1 MIKTADDLEIA
12 MVVEDIQTALYE
24 DERYKFLWEK
34 PLGDNIVLLGLGG
47 SYAYGTNNENSDI
60 DVRGVATHS
69 AEDILTRKGF
79 EQVVNEET
87 DTTIYSL
94 EKIVNLLS
102 NCNPNTIEILGLE
115 PWQYFYVTDIG
126 QALIDNRD
134 MFLSK
139 RAIHSFG
146 GYANS
151 QLRRL
156 ENRAARTMEQTK
168 REEFILRSIENA
180 KYTFPTKFFEC
191 PEDAIKL
198 YIDKAVNPEYDT
210 EIFMDVNLKH
220 YPLRD
225 YKSMW
230 SEMIA
235 IIKEYAKIGARNRKA
250 IERGKLSKHM
260 MHLVR
265 LYLMC
270 FDILEK
276 GEIVTYR
283 AKEHDFLMDIRNGK
297 YLDGEDHPLPEFYD
311 IVDEL
316 ENKLEYWK
324 KHTELPVNPDYN
336 RINKF
341 LADVNRQVVL
351 NENTN

>member
-1 MIKTADDLEIA
+1 MLDWRQGVTDKNIDKITL
-12 MVVEDIQTALYE
+12 MVATDS
-24 DERYKFLWEK
+24 RYDFLSQK
-34 PLGDNIVLLGLGG
+34 PLVNNVILLGLGG
-47 SYAYGTNNENSDI
+47 SYAYGTNNESSDI
-60 DVRGVATHS
+60 DIRGIATHS

-115 PWQYFYVTDIG
+115 PWQYLYISDIG

-146 GYANS
+146 GYSSA

-156 ENRAARTMEQTK
+156 ENRAARTMEQSK

-180 KYTFPTKFFEC
+180 KYTFPTKYFDC
-191 PEDAIKL
+191 PENAIRL
-198 YIDKAVNPEYDT
+198 YIDEAINPDYDT
-210 EIFMDVNLKH
+210 EVFMDVNLTH

-230 SEMIA
+230 SEMHSIA
-235 IIKEYAKIGARNRKA
+235 KEYAKVGARNRKA
-250 IERGKLSKHM
+250 IERGKLGKHM

-276 GEIVTYR
+276 GEIITYR
-283 AKEHDFLMDIRNGK
+283 EKEHDLLMDIRNGK
-297 YLDGEDHPLPEFYD
+297 YLDDEDHPLPEFYD
-311 IVDEL
+311 IVDDL
-316 ENKLEYWK
+316 ESKLEYWK
-324 KHTELPVNPDYN
+324 EHTELPANPDYD

-341 LADVNRQVVL
+341 LAEANWIVVK
-351 NENTN
+351 EYKK

>member
-1 MIKTADDLEIA
+1 
-12 MVVEDIQTALYE
+12 
-24 DERYKFLWEK
+24 
-34 PLGDNIVLLGLGG
+34 
-47 SYAYGTNNENSDI
+47 
-60 DVRGVATHS
+60 
-69 AEDILTRKGF
+69 
-79 EQVVNEET
+79 
-87 DTTIYSL
+87 
-94 EKIVNLLS
+94 
-102 NCNPNTIEILGLE
+102 
-115 PWQYFYVTDIG
+115 
-126 QALIDNRD
+126 
-134 MFLSK
+134 
-139 RAIHSFG
+139 
-146 GYANS
+146 
-151 QLRRL
+151 
-156 ENRAARTMEQTK
+156 MEQTK

-210 EIFMDVNLKH
+210 EIFMDINLKH

-276 GEIVTYR
+276 GEIITYR

-297 YLDGEDHPLPEFYD
+297 YLDDEDHPLPEFYD

-324 KHTELPVNPDYN
+324 EHTELPANPDYN

>member
-1 MIKTADDLEIA
+1 MTRDEISE
-12 MVVEDIQTALYE
+12 MLTWDK
-24 DERYKFLWEK
+24 RYSFLDKE
-34 PLGDNIVLLGLGG
+34 PLAGNIILLGFGG
-47 SYAYGTNNENSDI
+47 SYAYGTNNEDSDVDI
-60 DVRGVATHS
+60 RGVATHS

-180 KYTFPTKFFEC
+180 KYTFPVKFFEC

-210 EIFMDVNLKH
+210 EIFMDINLKH

-235 IIKEYAKIGARNRKA
+235 IVKEYAKIGARNRKA

-297 YLDGEDHPLPEFYD
+297 YLDGEDHPIAEFYD

-324 KHTELPVNPDYN
+324 EHTELPANPDYD

-341 LADVNRQVVL
+341 LAEANWEVVK
-351 NENTN
+351 NYKG

>member
-1 MIKTADDLEIA
+1 MTRDEISE
-12 MVVEDIQTALYE
+12 MLTWDK
-24 DERYKFLWEK
+24 RYSFLDKE
-34 PLGDNIVLLGLGG
+34 PLAGNIILLGFGG
-47 SYAYGTNNENSDI
+47 SYAYGTNNEDSDVDI
-60 DVRGVATHS
+60 RGVATHS

-210 EIFMDVNLKH
+210 EIFMDINLKH

-235 IIKEYAKIGARNRKA
+235 IVKEYAKIGARNRKA

-270 FDILEK
+270 W
-276 GEIVTYR
+276 
-283 AKEHDFLMDIRNGK
+283 RNC
-297 YLDGEDHPLPEFYD
+297 YLSCER
-311 IVDEL
+311 
-316 ENKLEYWK
+316 
-324 KHTELPVNPDYN
+324 T
-336 RINKF
+336 
-341 LADVNRQVVL
+341 
-351 NENTN
+351 

>member
-1 MIKTADDLEIA
+1 MTRDEISE
-12 MVVEDIQTALYE
+12 MLTWDK
-24 DERYKFLWEK
+24 RYSFLDKE
-34 PLGDNIVLLGLGG
+34 PLAGNIILLGFGG
-47 SYAYGTNNENSDI
+47 SYAYGTNNEDSDI

-102 NCNPNTIEILGLE
+102 NCNPNTILE

-168 REEFILRSIENA
+168 REEFILCSIENA
-180 KYTFPTKFFEC
+180 KYTFPAKFFEC

-210 EIFMDVNLKH
+210 EIFMDINLKH

-297 YLDGEDHPLPEFYD
+297 YLDDEDHPVAEFYD

-324 KHTELPVNPDYN
+324 EHTELPANPDYN
-336 RINKF
+336 RINEF
-341 LADVNRQVVL
+341 LAEANWEVVK
-351 NENTN
+351 NYKG

>member
-1 MIKTADDLEIA
+1 MIRTADDLEIS

-24 DERYKFLWEK
+24 DEKYKFLWEK
-34 PLGDNIVLLGLGG
+34 PLGDNIILLGLGG

-156 ENRAARTMEQTK
+156 ENRAARTMEQSK

-180 KYTFPTKFFEC
+180 KYTFPAKFFEC
-191 PEDAIKL
+191 PEDAIRL
-198 YIDKAVNPEYDT
+198 YIDKAINPEYDT
-210 EIFMDVNLKH
+210 EIFMDINLKH

-276 GEIVTYR
+276 GEIITYR

-297 YLDGEDHPLPEFYD
+297 YLDDEDHPIAEFYD
-311 IVDEL
+311 IVDDL
-316 ENKLEYWK
+316 ESKLEYWK
-324 KHTELPVNPDYN
+324 EHTELPANPDYD

-341 LADVNRQVVL
+341 LVDVNRQVVL

>member
-1 MIKTADDLEIA
+1 MTRDEISE
-12 MVVEDIQTALYE
+12 MLTWDK
-24 DERYKFLWEK
+24 RYSFLDKE
-34 PLGDNIVLLGLGG
+34 PLAGNIILLGFGG
-47 SYAYGTNNENSDI
+47 SYAYGTNNEDSDVDI
-60 DVRGVATHS
+60 RGVATHN

-146 GYANS
+146 GYASS

-210 EIFMDVNLKH
+210 EIFMDINLKH

-235 IIKEYAKIGARNRKA
+235 IVKEYAKIGARNRKA

-297 YLDGEDHPLPEFYD
+297 YLDGEDHPIAEFYD

-324 KHTELPVNPDYN
+324 EHTELPANPDYD

>member
-1 MIKTADDLEIA
+1 MIKTRDDIGNMLA
-12 MVVEDIQTALYE
+12 F
-24 DERYKFLWEK
+24 DERYSFLGKE
-34 PLGDNIVLLGLGG
+34 PLVGNIILLGLGG

-60 DVRGVATHS
+60 DIRGVATHN
-69 AEDILTRKGF
+69 AQDILTRKGF
-79 EQVVNEET
+79 EQVINEET

-146 GYANS
+146 GYSSA

-156 ENRAARTMEQTK
+156 ENRAARTMKQSK

-180 KYTFPTKFFEC
+180 KYTFPTKYFDC
-191 PEDAIKL
+191 PEDAIRL
-198 YIDKAVNPEYDT
+198 YIDEAVNPDYDT
-210 EIFMDVNLKH
+210 EVFMDVNLTH

-230 SEMIA
+230 SEMLA
-235 IIKEYAKIGARNRKA
+235 IVKEYAKIGARNRKA
-250 IERGKLSKHM
+250 IERGKLGKHM

-276 GEIVTYR
+276 GEIITYR

-297 YLDGEDHPLPEFYD
+297 YLDDEDHPLPEFYD
-311 IVDEL
+311 IVDDL
-316 ENKLEYWK
+316 ESKLEYWK
-324 KHTELPVNPDYN
+324 EHTELPANPDYG

-351 NENTN
+351 NENTNQI

>member
-1 MIKTADDLEIA
+1 MTRDEISEMLTWDKRYSFLEK
-12 MVVEDIQTALYE
+12 E
-24 DERYKFLWEK
+24 
-34 PLGDNIVLLGLGG
+34 PLAGNIILLGLGG

-94 EKIVNLLS
+94 EKIINLLS

-146 GYANS
+146 DYANS

-180 KYTFPTKFFEC
+180 KYTFPAKFFEC

-210 EIFMDVNLKH
+210 EIFMDINLKH

-276 GEIVTYR
+276 GEIITYR

-297 YLDGEDHPLPEFYD
+297 YLDNEDHPLPEFYD

-324 KHTELPVNPDYN
+324 EHTELPANPDYN

-341 LADVNRQVVL
+341 LAEANWEVVK
-351 NENTN
+351 NY

>member
-1 MIKTADDLEIA
+1 MIKTIDNIR
-12 MVVEDIQTALYE
+12 TALYE

-34 PLGDNIVLLGLGG
+34 PLGDNIILLGFGG
-47 SYAYGTNNENSDI
+47 SYAYGTNNEDSDI
-60 DVRGVATHS
+60 DIRGVATHS

-156 ENRAARTMEQTK
+156 ENRAARTMEQSK

-180 KYTFPTKFFEC
+180 KYTFPAKFFEC

-198 YIDKAVNPEYDT
+198 YIDKAVNPDYDT
-210 EIFMDVNLKH
+210 EIFMDINLSH

-235 IIKEYAKIGARNRKA
+235 IVKEYAKIGARNRKA

-297 YLDGEDHPLPEFYD
+297 YLDDEDHPIAEFYD
-311 IVDEL
+311 IVDDL

-324 KHTELPVNPDYN
+324 EHTELPANPDYD

-341 LADVNRQVVL
+341 VAEANWKTVMKYKG
-351 NENTN
+351 

>member
-1 MIKTADDLEIA
+1 MLDWKQGVIKMIRDEISE
-12 MVVEDIQTALYE
+12 MLTW
-24 DERYKFLWEK
+24 DERYSFLDKE
-34 PLGDNIVLLGLGG
+34 PLVGNIILLGLGG

-60 DVRGVATHS
+60 DIRGVATHN
-69 AEDILTRKGF
+69 AQDILTRKGF

-146 GYANS
+146 GYSSA

-180 KYTFPTKFFEC
+180 KYTFPAKFFEY

-198 YIDKAVNPEYDT
+198 YIDEAVNPDYDT
-210 EIFMDVNLKH
+210 EIFMDINLKH

-235 IIKEYAKIGARNRKA
+235 IVKEYAKIGARNRKA
-250 IERGKLSKHM
+250 IERGKLGKHM

-297 YLDGEDHPLPEFYD
+297 YLDDEDHPIAEFYD

-324 KHTELPVNPDYN
+324 EHTELPANPDYD

-341 LADVNRQVVL
+341 LAEANWEVVKRYKK
-351 NENTN
+351 

>member
-1 MIKTADDLEIA
+1 MTRDEISE
-12 MVVEDIQTALYE
+12 MLIWDK
-24 DERYKFLWEK
+24 RYSFLDKE
-34 PLGDNIVLLGLGG
+34 PLAGNIILLGLGG
-47 SYAYGTNNENSDI
+47 SYAYGTNNEDSDVDI
-60 DVRGVATHS
+60 RGVATHN

-180 KYTFPTKFFEC
+180 KYTFPAKFFEC
-191 PEDAIKL
+191 PEDRIKL

-210 EIFMDVNLKH
+210 EIFMDINLKH

-235 IIKEYAKIGARNRKA
+235 IVKEYAKIGARNRKA

-297 YLDGEDHPLPEFYD
+297 YLDDEDHPIAEFYD

-324 KHTELPVNPDYN
+324 EHTELPANPDYS

-341 LADVNRQVVL
+341 LAEANWKTVIKYKG
-351 NENTN
+351 

>member
-1 MIKTADDLEIA
+1 MTRDEISE
-12 MVVEDIQTALYE
+12 MLTWDK
-24 DERYKFLWEK
+24 RYSFLNKE
-34 PLGDNIVLLGLGG
+34 PLAGNIILLGLGG
-47 SYAYGTNNENSDI
+47 SYAYGTNNEDSDVDI
-60 DVRGVATHS
+60 RGVATHN

-180 KYTFPTKFFEC
+180 KYTFPAKFFEC

-210 EIFMDVNLKH
+210 EIFMDINLKH

-235 IIKEYAKIGARNRKA
+235 IVKEYAKIGARNRKA

-297 YLDGEDHPLPEFYD
+297 YLDGEDHPIAEFYD

-324 KHTELPVNPDYN
+324 EHTELPANPDYN

>member
-1 MIKTADDLEIA
+1 MTRDEIHE
-12 MVVEDIQTALYE
+12 MLVFDK
-24 DERYKFLWEK
+24 RYDFLDKE
-34 PLGDNIVLLGLGG
+34 PLAGNIALLGFGG

-60 DVRGVATHS
+60 DLRGIAVHS
-69 AEDILTRKGF
+69 AKDILTGKGF

-126 QALIDNRD
+126 QALIDNKD

-139 RAIHSFG
+139 RAIYSFG
-146 GYANS
+146 GYAGS

-156 ENRAARTMEQTK
+156 ENKAARTMGQSQ

-180 KYTFPTKFFEC
+180 RYTFPTKYFEY

-198 YIDKAVNPEYDT
+198 YIDEAVNPDYDT
-210 EIFMDVNLKH
+210 EIFMDVVLKH

-230 SEMIA
+230 AEMHSIA
-235 IIKEYAKIGARNRKA
+235 KEYAKIGARNRKA
-250 IERGKLSKHM
+250 IERGKLGKHM

-276 GEIVTYR
+276 GEIITYR
-283 AKEHDFLMDIRNGK
+283 AKERDFLLDIRNGK
-297 YLDGEDHPLPEFYD
+297 YLDDEDHPLPEFYD
-311 IVDEL
+311 IVDEY
-316 ENKLEYWK
+316 ESKLEYWK
-324 KHTELPVNPDYN
+324 EHTWLPKNPDYD
-336 RINKF
+336 RINNF

-351 NENTN
+351 NEKTS

>member
-1 MIKTADDLEIA
+1 MINTVDNIR
-12 MVVEDIQTALYE
+12 TALYE
-24 DERYKFLWEK
+24 DERYKFLQEK
-34 PLGDNIVLLGLGG
+34 PLGDNIVLLGFGG

-60 DVRGVATHS
+60 DVRGVATHN

-87 DTTIYSL
+87 DTTVYSL

-168 REEFILRSIENA
+168 REEFILCSIENA

-235 IIKEYAKIGARNRKA
+235 IVKEYAKIGARNRKA

-270 FDILEK
+270 FDILER
-276 GEIVTYR
+276 GEIITYR

-297 YLDGEDHPLPEFYD
+297 YLDDEDHPIAEFYD
-311 IVDEL
+311 IVDDL

-324 KHTELPVNPDYN
+324 KHTELPANPDYD

-341 LADVNRQVVL
+341 LAEANWETVMKYKG
-351 NENTN
+351 

>member
-1 MIKTADDLEIA
+1 MTRDEISE
-12 MVVEDIQTALYE
+12 MLTWDK
-24 DERYKFLWEK
+24 RYSFLDKE
-34 PLGDNIVLLGLGG
+34 PLAGNIILLGFGG
-47 SYAYGTNNENSDI
+47 SYAYGTNNEDSDI
-60 DVRGVATHS
+60 DVRGVAIHS

-126 QALIDNRD
+126 QALIDNKD

-180 KYTFPTKFFEC
+180 KYTFPAKFFEC

-210 EIFMDVNLKH
+210 EIFMDINLKH

-235 IIKEYAKIGARNRKA
+235 IVKEYAKIGARNRKA

-297 YLDGEDHPLPEFYD
+297 YLDNKDHPLPEFYD

-324 KHTELPVNPDYN
+324 EHTELPANPDYD

-341 LADVNRQVVL
+341 LAEANWEVVK
-351 NENTN
+351 NYKG

>member
-1 MIKTADDLEIA
+1 MTRDEISE
-12 MVVEDIQTALYE
+12 MLTWDK
-24 DERYKFLWEK
+24 RYSFLDKE
-34 PLGDNIVLLGLGG
+34 PLAGNIILLGFGG
-47 SYAYGTNNENSDI
+47 SYAYGTNNEDSDI
-60 DVRGVATHS
+60 DIRGVATHN

-102 NCNPNTIEILGLE
+102 NCNPNIIEILGLE

-180 KYTFPTKFFEC
+180 KYTFPAKFFEC

-210 EIFMDVNLKH
+210 EIFMDINLKH

-235 IIKEYAKIGARNRKA
+235 IVKEYAKIGARNRKA

-297 YLDGEDHPLPEFYD
+297 YLDNEDHPLPEFYD
-311 IVDEL
+311 IVDDL

-324 KHTELPVNPDYN
+324 EHTELPANPDYD

>member
-1 MIKTADDLEIA
+1 MIRTADDLEIA

-24 DERYKFLWEK
+24 DERYKFLREK
-34 PLGDNIVLLGLGG
+34 PLGDNIILLGLGG

-87 DTTIYSL
+87 DTTVYSL
-94 EKIVNLLS
+94 EKIVSLLS

-126 QALIDNRD
+126 QALIDNRN

-146 GYANS
+146 GYASS

-156 ENRAARTMEQTK
+156 ENRAARTMEQSK

-180 KYTFPTKFFEC
+180 KYTFPTKFFGY

-198 YIDKAVNPEYDT
+198 YIDKAVNPDYDT

-235 IIKEYAKIGARNRKA
+235 IVKEYAKIGARNRKA
-250 IERGKLSKHM
+250 IERGKLGKHM

-276 GEIVTYR
+276 GEIITYR

-297 YLDGEDHPLPEFYD
+297 YLDDEDHPLPEFYD
-311 IVDEL
+311 IVDDL
-316 ENKLEYWK
+316 ESKLEYWK
-324 KHTELPVNPDYN
+324 EHTELPTNPDYD

-341 LADVNRQVVL
+341 LAEANWETVMKYKG
-351 NENTN
+351 

>member
-1 MIKTADDLEIA
+1 MIKTRDDIGNMLA
-12 MVVEDIQTALYE
+12 F
-24 DERYKFLWEK
+24 DERYSFLGKE
-34 PLGDNIVLLGLGG
+34 PLVGNIVLLGLGG
-47 SYAYGTNNENSDI
+47 SYAYGTNNEDSDI
-60 DVRGVATHS
+60 DIRGVATHN
-69 AEDILTRKGF
+69 AQDILTRKGF

-146 GYANS
+146 GYAGS

-156 ENRAARTMEQTK
+156 ENRAARTMEQSK

-180 KYTFPTKFFEC
+180 KYTFPAKFFEH

-198 YIDKAVNPEYDT
+198 YIDEAVNPDYDT
-210 EIFMDVNLKH
+210 EIFMDVDLKH
-220 YPLRD
+220 YPIRD

-230 SEMIA
+230 SEMLA
-235 IIKEYAKIGARNRKA
+235 IVKEYAKIGARNRKA
-250 IERGKLSKHM
+250 IERGKLGKHM

-276 GEIVTYR
+276 GEIITYR
-283 AKEHDFLMDIRNGK
+283 EKEHDFLMDIRNGK
-297 YLDGEDHPLPEFYD
+297 YLDDEDHPVAEFYD
-311 IVDEL
+311 IVDDL
-316 ENKLEYWK
+316 ENKLQYWK
-324 KHTELPVNPDYN
+324 EHTSLPANPDYD

-341 LADVNRQVVL
+341 LAEANWAVVK
-351 NENTN
+351 EYKK

>member
-1 MIKTADDLEIA
+1 MTRDEISE
-12 MVVEDIQTALYE
+12 MLTWDK
-24 DERYKFLWEK
+24 RYSFLDKE
-34 PLGDNIVLLGLGG
+34 PLAGNIILLGFGG
-47 SYAYGTNNENSDI
+47 SYAYGTNNEDSDVDI
-60 DVRGVATHS
+60 RGVATHN

-210 EIFMDVNLKH
+210 EIFMDINLKH

-297 YLDGEDHPLPEFYD
+297 YLDDEDHPIAEFYD

-324 KHTELPVNPDYN
+324 EHTELPANPDYN

>member
-1 MIKTADDLEIA
+1 MTRDEISE
-12 MVVEDIQTALYE
+12 MLTWDK
-24 DERYKFLWEK
+24 RYSFLDKE
-34 PLGDNIVLLGLGG
+34 PLAGNIILLGLGG
-47 SYAYGTNNENSDI
+47 SYAYGTNNENSDVDI
-60 DVRGVATHS
+60 RGVATHS

-126 QALIDNRD
+126 QALINNRD

-146 GYANS
+146 GYASS

-156 ENRAARTMEQTK
+156 ENRAARTMEQSK

-180 KYTFPTKFFEC
+180 KYTFPAKFFEC

-198 YIDKAVNPEYDT
+198 YIDEAVNPEYDT
-210 EIFMDVNLKH
+210 EIFMDINLKH

-235 IIKEYAKIGARNRKA
+235 IVKEYAKIGARNRKA

-276 GEIVTYR
+276 GEIITYR

-297 YLDGEDHPLPEFYD
+297 YLDDEDHPIAEFYD

-324 KHTELPVNPDYN
+324 EHTELPANPDYN

-341 LADVNRQVVL
+341 LTEANWEVVK
-351 NENTN
+351 NYKRG

>member
-1 MIKTADDLEIA
+1 MIRTADDLEIA

-24 DERYKFLWEK
+24 EERYKFLREK

-47 SYAYGTNNENSDI
+47 SYAYGTNNKNSDI

-146 GYANS
+146 GYASS

-156 ENRAARTMEQTK
+156 ENRAAKTMEQSK

-180 KYTFPTKFFEC
+180 KYTFPAKYFDC

-198 YIDKAVNPEYDT
+198 YIDEAVNPDYDT
-210 EIFMDVNLKH
+210 EVFMDVNLTH

-230 SEMIA
+230 SEMHSIA
-235 IIKEYAKIGARNRKA
+235 KEYAKIGARNRKA

-276 GEIVTYR
+276 GEIITYR

-297 YLDGEDHPLPEFYD
+297 YLDDEDHPLPEFYD
-311 IVDEL
+311 IVDDL
-316 ENKLEYWK
+316 ESKLEYWK
-324 KHTELPVNPDYN
+324 EHTELPANPDYD

-341 LADVNRQVVL
+341 LAEANWEVVK
-351 NENTN
+351 NYKRN

>member
-1 MIKTADDLEIA
+1 MTNKNIDKIKL
-12 MVVEDIQTALYE
+12 VVATDS
-24 DERYKFLWEK
+24 RYDFLSQK
-34 PLGDNIVLLGLGG
+34 PLANNIILLGLGG
-47 SYAYGTNNENSDI
+47 SYAYGTNNESSDI
-60 DVRGVATHS
+60 DIRGIATHN

-115 PWQYFYVTDIG
+115 SWQYLYISDIG
-126 QALIDNRD
+126 QALINNRD

-146 GYANS
+146 GYAGS

-156 ENRAARTMEQTK
+156 ENRAARTMEQSK

-180 KYTFPTKFFEC
+180 KYTFPAKFFEY
-191 PEDAIKL
+191 PEDAINL
-198 YIDKAVNPEYDT
+198 YIDEAVNPDYDT
-210 EIFMDVNLKH
+210 EIFMDVDLKH

-230 SEMIA
+230 SEMLA
-235 IIKEYAKIGARNRKA
+235 IVKEYAKIGARNRKA
-250 IERGKLSKHM
+250 IERGKLGKHM

-276 GEIVTYR
+276 GEIITYR
-283 AKEHDFLMDIRNGK
+283 EKEHDLLMDIRNGK
-297 YLDGEDHPLPEFYD
+297 YLDDEDHPLPEFYD
-311 IVDEL
+311 IVDDL
-316 ENKLEYWK
+316 ESKLNYWK
-324 KHTELPVNPDYN
+324 EYTSLPANPDYD

-341 LADVNRQVVL
+341 LAEANWEVVK
-351 NENTN
+351 NYRRD

>member
-1 MIKTADDLEIA
+1 MIETRDEIGNMLA
-12 MVVEDIQTALYE
+12 FDKRYSFL
-24 DERYKFLWEK
+24 DEE
-34 PLGDNIVLLGLGG
+34 PLVGNVVLLGLGG

-60 DVRGVATHS
+60 DIRGVATHN
-69 AEDILTRKGF
+69 AQDILTRKGF

-115 PWQYFYVTDIG
+115 SWQYFYVTDIG

-139 RAIHSFG
+139 RAIYSFG
-146 GYANS
+146 GYAGS

-156 ENRAARTMEQTK
+156 ENRAARTMEQSK

-180 KYTFPTKFFEC
+180 KYTFPTKYFEC
-191 PEDAIKL
+191 SEDAIKL
-198 YIDKAVNPEYDT
+198 YIDEAVNPDYDT
-210 EIFMDVNLKH
+210 EVFMDVNLTH

-230 SEMIA
+230 SEMHSIA
-235 IIKEYAKIGARNRKA
+235 KEYAKIGARNRKA
-250 IERGKLSKHM
+250 IERGKLGKHM

-283 AKEHDFLMDIRNGK
+283 AKDHDFLMDIRNGK
-297 YLDGEDHPLPEFYD
+297 YLDDEDHPLPEFYD
-311 IVDEL
+311 MIDEF

-324 KHTELPVNPDYN
+324 EHTELPANPDYD

-341 LADVNRQVVL
+341 LAEANWEVVK
-351 NENTN
+351 NYKGN

>member
-1 MIKTADDLEIA
+1 MLDYRRGAIEMTRDEISE
-12 MVVEDIQTALYE
+12 MLTWDK
-24 DERYKFLWEK
+24 RYSFLDKE
-34 PLGDNIVLLGLGG
+34 PLAGNIILLGLGG
-47 SYAYGTNNENSDI
+47 SYAYGTNNEDSDVDI
-60 DVRGVATHS
+60 RGVATHS

-146 GYANS
+146 GYASS

-210 EIFMDVNLKH
+210 EIFMDINLKH

-276 GEIVTYR
+276 GEIITYR

-297 YLDGEDHPLPEFYD
+297 YLDNEDHPLPEFYD

-324 KHTELPVNPDYN
+324 EHTELPANPDYD

-341 LADVNRQVVL
+341 LAEANWEVVK
-351 NENTN
+351 NYKG

>member
-1 MIKTADDLEIA
+1 MTRDEISE
-12 MVVEDIQTALYE
+12 MLTWDK
-24 DERYKFLWEK
+24 RYSFLDKE
-34 PLGDNIVLLGLGG
+34 PLAGNIILLGFGG
-47 SYAYGTNNENSDI
+47 SYAYGTNNEDSDI

-180 KYTFPTKFFEC
+180 KYTFPAKFFEC

-198 YIDKAVNPEYDT
+198 YIDKAVNPDYDT
-210 EIFMDVNLKH
+210 EIFMDINLKH

-235 IIKEYAKIGARNRKA
+235 IVKEYAKIGARNRKA

-297 YLDGEDHPLPEFYD
+297 YLDNEDHPLPEFYD
-311 IVDEL
+311 IVDDL

-324 KHTELPVNPDYN
+324 EHTELPANPDYN

-341 LADVNRQVVL
+341 LAEANWEVVK
-351 NENTN
+351 NYKG

>member
-1 MIKTADDLEIA
+1 MINTVDNIR
-12 MVVEDIQTALYE
+12 TALYE
-24 DERYKFLWEK
+24 DERYKFLQEK
-34 PLGDNIVLLGLGG
+34 PLGNNIVLLGFGG

-60 DVRGVATHS
+60 DVRGVATHN

-139 RAIHSFG
+139 RAIYSFG

-168 REEFILRSIENA
+168 REEFILRSIESA
-180 KYTFPTKFFEC
+180 KYTFPAKFFEY

-210 EIFMDVNLKH
+210 EIFMDIDLKH

-235 IIKEYAKIGARNRKA
+235 IVKEYAKIGARNRKA
-250 IERGKLSKHM
+250 IERGKLGKHM

-276 GEIVTYR
+276 GEIITYR
-283 AKEHDFLMDIRNGK
+283 AKEHDLLMDIRNGK
-297 YLDGEDHPLPEFYD
+297 YLDDEDHPIAEFYD
-311 IVDEL
+311 IVDDL

-324 KHTELPVNPDYN
+324 EHTELPANPDYD

-341 LADVNRQVVL
+341 LAEANWEVVK
-351 NENTN
+351 NYKRD

>member
-1 MIKTADDLEIA
+1 MIRTANDLEIA

-146 GYANS
+146 GYASS

-210 EIFMDVNLKH
+210 EIFMDINLKH

-276 GEIVTYR
+276 GEIITYR

-297 YLDGEDHPLPEFYD
+297 YLDDEDHPLPEFYD

-324 KHTELPVNPDYN
+324 EHTELPANPDYN

>member
-1 MIKTADDLEIA
+1 MIRTADDLEIA

-87 DTTIYSL
+87 DTTVYSL
-94 EKIVNLLS
+94 EKIISLLS

-146 GYANS
+146 GYASS

-198 YIDKAVNPEYDT
+198 YIDKAVNPDYDT
-210 EIFMDVNLKH
+210 EIFMDVDLKH

-235 IIKEYAKIGARNRKA
+235 IVKEYAKIGARNRKA
-250 IERGKLSKHM
+250 IERGKLGKHM

-283 AKEHDFLMDIRNGK
+283 AKEHEFLMDIRNGK
-297 YLDGEDHPLPEFYD
+297 YLDDEDHPIAEFYD

-324 KHTELPVNPDYN
+324 EHTELPANPDYD

-341 LADVNRQVVL
+341 LAEANWKTVIKYKG
-351 NENTN
+351 

>member
-1 MIKTADDLEIA
+1 M
-12 MVVEDIQTALYE
+12 
-24 DERYKFLWEK
+24 
-34 PLGDNIVLLGLGG
+34 
-47 SYAYGTNNENSDI
+47 
-60 DVRGVATHS
+60 RGVAIHS

-87 DTTIYSL
+87 DTTVYSL

-180 KYTFPTKFFEC
+180 KYTFPAKFFEC

-198 YIDKAVNPEYDT
+198 YIDKAVNPDYDT
-210 EIFMDVNLKH
+210 EIFMDINLKH

-235 IIKEYAKIGARNRKA
+235 IVKEYAKIGARNRKA

-297 YLDGEDHPLPEFYD
+297 YLDNEDHPLPEFYD
-311 IVDEL
+311 IVDDL

-324 KHTELPVNPDYN
+324 EHTELPANPDYD

-341 LADVNRQVVL
+341 LAEANWEVVK
-351 NENTN
+351 NYKG

>member
-1 MIKTADDLEIA
+1 MIKTRDDIGNMLA
-12 MVVEDIQTALYE
+12 FDK
-24 DERYKFLWEK
+24 RYSFLGKE
-34 PLGDNIVLLGLGG
+34 PLVGNIILLGLGG
-47 SYAYGTNNENSDI
+47 SYAYGTNNEDSDVDI
-60 DVRGVATHS
+60 RGVATHN

-126 QALIDNRD
+126 QALIDNRG

-180 KYTFPTKFFEC
+180 KYTFPAKFFDC
-191 PEDAIKL
+191 PEDAIRL

-210 EIFMDVNLKH
+210 EIFMDINLKH

-235 IIKEYAKIGARNRKA
+235 IVKEYAKIGARNRKA
-250 IERGKLSKHM
+250 IERGKLGKHM

-276 GEIVTYR
+276 GEIITYR
-283 AKEHDFLMDIRNGK
+283 AKEHDLLMDIRNGK
-297 YLDGEDHPLPEFYD
+297 YLDDKDHPLPEFYD
-311 IVDEL
+311 IVDDL
-316 ENKLEYWK
+316 ESKLEYWK
-324 KHTELPVNPDYN
+324 EHTSLPANPDYD

-341 LADVNRQVVL
+341 LAEANWEVVK
-351 NENTN
+351 NYKRD

>member
-1 MIKTADDLEIA
+1 MTRDEISK
-12 MVVEDIQTALYE
+12 MLTWDK
-24 DERYKFLWEK
+24 RYSFLDKE
-34 PLGDNIVLLGLGG
+34 PLAGNIILLGLGG
-47 SYAYGTNNENSDI
+47 SYAYGTNNEDSDVDI
-60 DVRGVATHS
+60 RGVATHS

-210 EIFMDVNLKH
+210 EIFMDINLKH

-235 IIKEYAKIGARNRKA
+235 IVKEYAKIGARNRKA

-270 FDILEK
+270 FDILER

-283 AKEHDFLMDIRNGK
+283 AKEHEFLMDIRNGK

-311 IVDEL
+311 IVDDL

-324 KHTELPVNPDYN
+324 EHTELPANPDYD